1 MVLLT
6 ISVYLNKSNT
16 RTCMILII
24 IIYMIIILKIKKK
37 KKKST
42 IETNKR
48 VDIFLLQVI
57 TMSPP

>member
-24 IIYMIIILKIKKK
+24 IIYMIIKLKIK

>member
-37 KKKST
+37 KKST

>member
-1 MVLLT
+1 MYDFDNNNLYDYYT
-6 ISVYLNKSNT
+6 ENQ
-16 RTCMILII
+16 
-24 IIYMIIILKIKKK
+24 KK

>member
-1 MVLLT
+1 MYDFDNNNLYDYYT
-6 ISVYLNKSNT
+6 ENQ
-16 RTCMILII
+16 
-24 IIYMIIILKIKKK
+24 KKK